1 MKNNVFEIN
10 WKMKE
15 NPNITIV
22 KGDNCTESDF
32 INFHYNDEEKVE
44 MKINNKAIPENI
56 PVIMTMDTFEKVFD
70 ELIDIRNALYKSHKD
85 KQSISKKFK
94 DLVYDPIV
102 NSQYPL
108 IFHIWFNDE
117 FRFRILNMS
126 DPVHKIMD
134 IKIDIENCMGEYIKE
149 NIDDLWA
156 VDNISQHVAESIAFS
171 ILKTINVKDDAYKFS
186 SYIYRHLV
194 IENSVINTIN
204 EIILKRK

>member
-10 WKMKE
+10 WTMKK

-56 PVIMTMDTFEKVFD
+56 PVVMTMDTFEKVFD
-70 ELIDIRNALYKSHKD
+70 ELIDIRNVLYKSHKD

-126 DPVHKIMD
+126 DSVHKIMD
-134 IKIDIENCMGEYIKE
+134 IKIDIENCMGGI
-149 NIDDLWA
+149 
-156 VDNISQHVAESIAFS
+156 
-171 ILKTINVKDDAYKFS
+171 YKGK
-186 SYIYRHLV
+186 Y
-194 IENSVINTIN
+194 
-204 EIILKRK
+204 

>member
-1 MKNNVFEIN
+1 
-10 WKMKE
+10 
-15 NPNITIV
+15 
-22 KGDNCTESDF
+22 
-32 INFHYNDEEKVE
+32 

-56 PVIMTMDTFEKVFD
+56 PVVMTMDTFEKVFD
-70 ELIDIRNALYKSHKD
+70 ELIDIRNVLYKSHKD

-134 IKIDIENCMGEYIKE
+134 IKIDIENCMGGI
-149 NIDDLWA
+149 
-156 VDNISQHVAESIAFS
+156 
-171 ILKTINVKDDAYKFS
+171 YKGK
-186 SYIYRHLV
+186 Y
-194 IENSVINTIN
+194 
-204 EIILKRK
+204 